1 MPAGRPS
8 GIRSMTGYAQ
18 ARAEE
23 NGLSLRVSIR
33 SVNHRF
39 LDLHVRLPEGWEP
52 LEPRMRQRV
61 RESVRRGH
69 VDVILRI
76 EPSGQ
81 AAVQVNHPLAA
92 AYARAAEELS
102 REFSAP
108 TAVDFVA
115 LLRLPGVVAGT
126 GLPSE
131 EEVERAAAL
140 VSRCLEDALGRLD
153 EMRRTEGVS
162 LASEMR
168 TRLRTIATNS
178 DQIGALAEKLR
189 PDYARRLKERITELL
204 QDSAVEPSR
213 LAQEAALLAERG
225 DITEEVAR
233 LRSHLKQFES
243 LLGSDPEAGK
253 KLDFLL
259 QEMQREANTM
269 LSKTPGVE
277 SQGLAITDLALE
289 VKADIERLREQMQN
303 VE

>member
-1 MPAGRPS
+1 
-8 GIRSMTGYAQ
+8 MTGYAQ

-52 LEPRMRQRV
+52 LEPRLRHRV

-69 VDVILRI
+69 VDVTLRI
-76 EPSGQ
+76 EPTGP

-102 REFSAP
+102 REFSTP
-108 TAVDFVA
+108 TAIDFVA
-115 LLRLPGVVAGT
+115 LLRLPGVVAGA
-126 GLPSE
+126 GVPSE

-140 VSRCLEDALGRLD
+140 ASRCLDDALARLD
-153 EMRRTEGVS
+153 EMRRAEGVS
-162 LASEMR
+162 LAAEMR
-168 TRLRTIATNS
+168 GRLHSVAARAEK
-178 DQIGALAEKLR
+178 IGTLAETLR
-189 PDYARRLKERITELL
+189 PEYARRLKERITELL
-204 QDSAVEPSR
+204 QDSSVEPGR

-233 LRSHLKQFES
+233 LRSHLKQCEA
-243 LLGSDPEAGK
+243 LLDSDPEAGK